1 MYKNIVLILFSFAL
15 LIIMVSCD
23 SKERSTTEL
32 NFEITKYSDQVHLYG
47 NDNFPAL
54 DMDLKLWLPGDSAE
68 YAGLYQVILQT
79 YFDSL
84 YHQESTAKG
93 HLNLLA
99 DIIIQDYKSLEV
111 NLNVDSIELGSS
123 YNWQI
128 VKENKIL
135 FQNAKYLSFSS
146 EEYSYTGGAHGNT
159 ISKHYIFDLEQNTLL
174 FADDLLDTS
183 KCEEIILLQKQSLE
197 KAGQNIEEFWEDG
210 FRCDAN
216 FYILDQGFV
225 FHYDQYEIASY
236 AAGPMNIFVS
246 FEEIKPYLVNPD
258 ILNEFT
264 K

>member
-1 MYKNIVLILFSFAL
+1 MYKNIVSILFPFAL
-15 LIIMVSCD
+15 LVLMVSCD
-23 SKERSTTEL
+23 SKERATTEL
-32 NFEITKYSDQVHLYG
+32 NFESIKFSDQVHLFG

-54 DMDLKLWLPGDSAE
+54 DMDLKLWLPADSAE

-84 YHQESTAKG
+84 YHQERTAQSDM
-93 HLNLLA
+93 NLLA
-99 DIIIQDYKSLEV
+99 DIIIQDYKSLEES
-111 NLNVDSIELGSS
+111 LNVDSIEFGSS
-123 YNWQI
+123 YHWQM

-135 FQNAKYLSFSS
+135 FKNAKYLSFAT

-159 ISKHYIFDLEQNTLL
+159 ISNHYIFDLEQNTLISPG
-174 FADDLLDTS
+174 DLLDTS
-183 KCEEIILLQKQSLE
+183 KCEEIILLQKKSLE
-197 KAGQNIEEFWEDG
+197 KAGQNIEGFWMEG

-216 FYILDQGFV
+216 FYIQDNGLV

-236 AAGPMNIFVS
+236 AAGPMDIFVS